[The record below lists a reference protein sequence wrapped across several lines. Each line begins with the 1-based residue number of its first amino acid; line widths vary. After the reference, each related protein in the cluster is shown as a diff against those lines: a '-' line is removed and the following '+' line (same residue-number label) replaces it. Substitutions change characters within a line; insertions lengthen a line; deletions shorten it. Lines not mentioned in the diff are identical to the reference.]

1 MRITVCILCIALAQA
16 IAAGTTLRGWLS
28 DEACARGRATSG
40 VFTGTNP
47 DCAKRCVSEGKKIVF
62 IDPDGKRVLD
72 IANQDAARN
81 HIGDYVEVVGFV
93 DAKTNALRVDS
104 LKFISEGAAACSR
117 PPSKTK

>member
-1 MRITVCILCIALAQA
+1 MAN
-16 IAAGTTLRGWLS
+16 GTTLRGWLS
-28 DEACARGRATSG
+28 DEACARARASSG

-62 IDPDGKRVLD
+62 IDPDGRRVLD

-81 HIGDYVEVVGFV
+81 RIGDYVEVVGFV
-93 DAKTNALRVDS
+93 DAKTNALHVDS
-104 LKFISEGAAACSR
+104 LKLISEGAAACSR